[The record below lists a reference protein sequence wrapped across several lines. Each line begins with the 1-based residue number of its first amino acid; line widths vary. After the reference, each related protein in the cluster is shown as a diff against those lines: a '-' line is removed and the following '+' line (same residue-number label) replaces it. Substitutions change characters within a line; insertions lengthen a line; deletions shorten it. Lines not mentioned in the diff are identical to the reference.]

1 MKRQTILWILVGLG
15 SALGILIGCHANPDD
30 PAGQAEELA
39 DPVRR
44 ENAVANLQRL
54 YGDALA
60 AARREAG
67 DHPDSDPRQAT
78 EVQTDDGRTRPG
90 PKAIVDASIE
100 SLVRTYR
107 DHPEDSQNGGRI
119 LELLRD
125 MHDVRALPAY
135 VKALDW
141 RAEVS
146 EEHAITAARGIE
158 DLEIPD
164 AQKEE
169 LVTALTQALD
179 RVQGSRGVDN
189 RMRIYFLR
197 SMGSLHDR
205 RATPELT
212 KIATRLTEDQN
223 VLINRMAAEE
233 LGDLG
238 DPAAIP
244 AMIKALFLFNPQ
256 APVQRMNDVGGQAL
270 VQIGQ
275 PALDPLLELL
285 RGNNQEANRVAENY
299 IRAVTQRQPDAGA
312 LMDARSLVV
321 DEACFALGQLGLR
334 QAIDPMMEHVTPL
347 TQMTVAAAT
356 GGEESNRQVYD
367 RALTCTTSL
376 IQINREES
384 DTPRLRQTLIDVY
397 QRIPEEWP
405 PEAPG
410 AMRSQLLAASM
421 HTYDAGLLDFLHGV
435 AAERDGLPDFRVVAA
450 RSYAFLAAQADVA
463 RLRTVIN
470 AEPEGGQIRQMF
482 EEMNPALDL
491 AEQCNDNVQCY
502 VGKLTDANP
511 MVVRKAAY
519 MIARY
524 GRGNAAA
531 LTALIDQ
538 IDNRDVSARGDVL
551 YAIDW
556 VATHGSAEAV
566 AEIDRIREAEEGRSS
581 WTQIEAVAM
590 AVRARLQARSGS

>member
-15 SALGILIGCHANPDD
+15 SALGMLVGCHANPDD

-44 ENAVANLQRL
+44 ENAVANLTRL

-60 AARREAG
+60 AARRAAG
-67 DHPDSDPRQAT
+67 DNPETDPRQAT
-78 EVQTDDGRTRPG
+78 EVPTDDGRTRPG

-100 SLVRTYR
+100 ALVRTYR
-107 DHPEDSQNGGRI
+107 DHPEDTQNGGRI

-125 MHDVRALPAY
+125 MHDLRALPAY

-146 EEHAITAARGIE
+146 EEHAITAARAIE
-158 DLEIPD
+158 DLTVPD
-164 AQKEE
+164 GQKAEV
-169 LVTALTQALD
+169 VTALSTALD

-189 RMRIYFLR
+189 RMRIYFIRAL
-197 SMGSLHDR
+197 GSLHDR
-205 RATPELT
+205 AATPELT

-223 VLINRMAAEE
+223 FLINRMAAEE
-233 LGDLG
+233 VGDLG
-238 DPAAIP
+238 DPAAVP

-275 PALDPLLELL
+275 PALNPLLALL
-285 RGNNQEANRVAENY
+285 RGTNEDANRVAQNY
-299 IRAVTQRQPDAGA
+299 IRAVTQRDADAGA
-312 LMDARSLVV
+312 KMDPRSLVIE
-321 DEACFALGQLGLR
+321 EACFALGQLGPR
-334 QAIDPMMEHVTPL
+334 QAMDPMMEHVTPL
-347 TQMTVAAAT
+347 TQMSVEDASSGAEA
-356 GGEESNRQVYD
+356 NRQVYS

-376 IQINREES
+376 IQINRQAS

-397 QRIPEEWP
+397 HRIPEEWP

-435 AAERDGLPDFRVVAA
+435 ASDREGLPDFRVVAA
-450 RSYAFLAAQADVA
+450 RSYAFLAAKADVP
-463 RLRTVIN
+463 RLRAVID
-470 AEPEGGQIRQMF
+470 AEPEGGQIRHMF
-482 EEMNPALDL
+482 EEMDAALDT
-491 AEQCNDNVQCY
+491 ADQCDDDVQCY
-502 VGKLTDANP
+502 VGKLGDSNP

-524 GRGNAAA
+524 GRGNAPA
-531 LTALIDQ
+531 LTALIEQ
-538 IDNRDVSARGDVL
+538 IDHRDVSARGDVL

-556 VATHGSAEAV
+556 VATHGSPQAV

-581 WTQIEAVAM
+581 WTQIQSVAM
-590 AVRARLQARSGS
+590 AVRARLKSRSGS